1 LNVRQI
7 SWWLEWPA
15 GSFRIGVVFLVAVTA
30 MAVVLE
36 YPAIFRDAES
46 RASNNSS
53 LSFADRDVAGGN
65 ALVADQA
72 AVYEARGRIPE
83 DATYHVAVGD
93 EYAGGSDLTVPF
105 VASFYRYFLM
115 PRRQAEKAPWLICY
129 GCDIEQYGSRAE
141 VVWQSPE
148 GIAIA
153 RIDQ

>member
-1 LNVRQI
+1 MGARQL

-30 MAVVLE
+30 VAVLLA
-36 YPAIFRDAES
+36 YPGIVRDS
-46 RASNNSS
+46 DRGSSSNSS

-83 DATYHVAVGD
+83 NASYHVSVAD
-93 EYAGGSDLTVPF
+93 DYEGGTELTVPF

-115 PRRQAEKAPWLICY
+115 PRRQAEDAPWVICY
-129 GCDIEQYGSRAE
+129 GCDLDAYGSRAD
-141 VVWQSPE
+141 VVWESPE

-153 RIDQ
+153 RVRP